1 MKIAKQMNL
10 IGGTNI
16 MIRRV
21 YIALIAFLLTLFPWS
36 PSLIA
41 KQQRIDYPGKDKVNE
56 IIIDAFDTKDV
67 ESVYAL
73 FSPEIKEQVPDLKEQ
88 ISNFLNYLDKS
99 EITETRFGGAGGER
113 DLNNYGIRETY
124 RSDSLA
130 LLTENKGRFLLST
143 GYWIVNN
150 VEPEKVGL
158 NTLRLT
164 IQGENGSYLGDV
176 VCMVNGRSI

>member
-1 MKIAKQMNL
+1 
-10 IGGTNI
+10 
-16 MIRRV
+16 MIRRI

-41 KQQRIDYPGKDKVNE
+41 KQQRIDYPGKDAVFE
-56 IIIDAFDTKDV
+56 IILEAYETKDV

-73 FSPEIKEQVPDLKEQ
+73 FSPEVKEQVPDLKEQ
-88 ISNFLNYLDKS
+88 ITRFLNYFEKGD
-99 EITETRFGGAGGER
+99 ITDSQFGGVGGGH

-124 RSDSLA
+124 RSDSLS
-130 LLTENKGRFLLST
+130 LLTGNKGGFLLST

-150 VEPEKVGL
+150 AEPEKVGL

-164 IQGENGSYLGDV
+164 IEGENGSYLGDV
-176 VCMVNGRSI
+176 VCMVNGRST

>member
-1 MKIAKQMNL
+1 MNL

-16 MIRRV
+16 MIRRI

-41 KQQRIDYPGKDKVNE
+41 KQQRIDYPGRDQVFE
-56 IIIDAFDTKDV
+56 IILEAYETKDV

-73 FSPEIKEQVPDLKEQ
+73 FSPEVKEKTPDLKEQ
-88 ISNFLNYLDKS
+88 ISNFLSYLDKGD
-99 EITETRFGGAGGER
+99 ITETRVGGVGGER
-113 DLNNYGIRETY
+113 DLNNYGIRETH
-124 RSDSLA
+124 RSDSLS
-130 LLTENKGRFLLST
+130 LLTGNKGRFLLST

-158 NTLRLT
+158 NALRLT
-164 IQGENGSYLGDV
+164 IQGENGTYIGDT
-176 VCMVNGRSI
+176 VCRIIIPE